1 MEHERLVPPSRLS
14 GRSPSQSSHRLAST
28 ACGRAPQP
36 TCPHSELSEGFASY
50 SCGFHTTVT
59 LAFIFVEGWPLFLK
73 LLIEFGLKV
82 HSTPS
87 ELI

>member
-1 MEHERLVPPSRLS
+1 MQHLCIRVDVRGKKERAGERL
-14 GRSPSQSSHRLAST
+14 
-28 ACGRAPQP
+28 APQP

>member
-1 MEHERLVPPSRLS
+1 M
-14 GRSPSQSSHRLAST
+14 GRQALAFSS
-28 ACGRAPQP
+28 P
-36 TCPHSELSEGFASY
+36 TCPYSWSCQRALLSY
-50 SCGFHTTVT
+50 SREFHTIVT
-59 LAFIFVEGWPLFLK
+59 LVFIFVEGWPLFLK